1 MQIIKFQ
8 PAVENFTGSLCETCK
23 VSMLHKTGG
32 VKATNFNARREVNLT
47 ERERELL
54 TPNRN
59 FLVHEYNFKLLRTCR
74 GRGSKKLQKSR
85 AQKKFC

>member
-47 ERERELL
+47 ERALD
-54 TPNRN
+54 PKQ
-59 FLVHEYNFKLLRTCR
+59 KLFV
-74 GRGSKKLQKSR
+74 
-85 AQKKFC
+85 A